1 MELTS
6 NHSTYNLANLAH
18 IIDTDVNAIE
28 GELKALKSWL
38 YSWLY
43 LDVFGAD
50 DDELAAEVDIGLM
63 DNIAV
68 KGVNHISVSVE
79 ITRERRLLILVFELK
94 YKDETFTS
102 ATLTARIAPE
112 TTIIFDDNI
121 ESPFPAISIKEG
133 A

>member
-6 NHSTYNLANLAH
+6 NHNTYSLANLAH

-38 YSWLY
+38 Y

-63 DNIAV
+63 DNVAV

-79 ITRERRLLILVFELK
+79 ITREHRLLILVFELK
-94 YKDETFTS
+94 YKDETFTL
-102 ATLTARIAPE
+102 ATLSARIAPE

>member
-6 NHSTYNLANLAH
+6 NHNTYSLANLAH

-38 YSWLY
+38 Y
-43 LDVFGAD
+43 LDVFGVD

-68 KGVNHISVSVE
+68 KGVNHISVQVE
-79 ITRERRLLILVFELK
+79 ITREHRLLILVFELK
-94 YKDETFTS
+94 YKDETFTL

-121 ESPFPAISIKEG
+121 ESLFPAISIKEG

>member
-38 YSWLY
+38 Y
-43 LDVFGAD
+43 LDVFGVD

-79 ITRERRLLILVFELK
+79 ITREHRLIILVFELK
-94 YKDETFTS
+94 YKDETFTL
-102 ATLTARIAPE
+102 ATLTAHIDPKTE
-112 TTIIFDDNI
+112 IIFD
-121 ESPFPAISIKEG
+121 ESVDEPLPVIAVKEE
-133 A
+133 

>member
-38 YSWLY
+38 C
-43 LDVFGAD
+43 LDVFGVD

-79 ITRERRLLILVFELK
+79 ITREHRLLILVFELK
-94 YKDETFTS
+94 YKDETFTL

-112 TTIIFDDNI
+112 TTILFDDNI

>member
-38 YSWLY
+38 Y

-63 DNIAV
+63 DNVAV
-68 KGVNHISVSVE
+68 KGVKHISVSVE
-79 ITRERRLLILVFELK
+79 ITREHRLLILVFELK
-94 YKDETFTS
+94 YKDETFTL
-102 ATLTARIAPE
+102 ATLKARIDPKTE
-112 TTIIFDDNI
+112 ILFD
-121 ESPFPAISIKEG
+121 
-133 A
+133 

>member
-6 NHSTYNLANLAH
+6 NHSTYNHANLAH

-38 YSWLY
+38 Y

-63 DNIAV
+63 DNVAV
-68 KGVNHISVSVE
+68 KGVNHISVSAE
-79 ITRERRLLILVFELK
+79 ITREHRLIILVFELK
-94 YKDETFTS
+94 YKDETFTL
-102 ATLTARIAPE
+102 ATLTARIDPKTE
-112 TTIIFDDNI
+112 IIFD
-121 ESPFPAISIKEG
+121 ESVDEPLPVIAVKEE
-133 A
+133 

>member
-38 YSWLY
+38 Y
-43 LDVFGAD
+43 LDVFGVD

-79 ITRERRLLILVFELK
+79 ITREHRLIILVFELK
-94 YKDETFTS
+94 YKDETFTL
-102 ATLTARIAPE
+102 ATLTARIDPKTE
-112 TTIIFDDNI
+112 IIFD
-121 ESPFPAISIKEG
+121 ESVDEPLPVIAVKEE
-133 A
+133 

>member
-6 NHSTYNLANLAH
+6 NHNTYLAH

-38 YSWLY
+38 Y
-43 LDVFGAD
+43 LDVFGVD

-63 DNIAV
+63 DNVAV

-79 ITRERRLLILVFELK
+79 ITREHRLLILVFELK
-94 YKDETFTS
+94 YKDETFTL
-102 ATLTARIAPE
+102 ATLTAHIEPKTE
-112 TTIIFDDNI
+112 IIFD
-121 ESPFPAISIKEG
+121 ESVDEPLPVIAVKEE
-133 A
+133 

>member
-6 NHSTYNLANLAH
+6 NHNTYSLANLAH

-38 YSWLY
+38 Y

-63 DNIAV
+63 DNVAV
-68 KGVNHISVSVE
+68 HEAKAAAQALEDAHIRCRLDILSEDRSYHRYGNGGLG
-79 ITRERRLLILVFELK
+79 TRMCVLV
-94 YKDETFTS
+94 
-102 ATLTARIAPE
+102 APE
-112 TTIIFDDNI
+112 DY
-121 ESPFPAISIKEG
+121 EKAKKVVL
-133 A
+133 

>member
-38 YSWLY
+38 C
-43 LDVFGAD
+43 LDVFGVD

-79 ITRERRLLILVFELK
+79 ITREHRLLIIVFELK
-94 YKDETFTS
+94 YKDETFTL
-102 ATLTARIAPE
+102 ATLSARIAPE

>member
-38 YSWLY
+38 YI
-43 LDVFGAD
+43 DVFGVD

-79 ITRERRLLILVFELK
+79 ITREHRLIILVFELK
-94 YKDETFTS
+94 YKDETFTL
-102 ATLTARIAPE
+102 ATLTARIDPKTE
-112 TTIIFDDNI
+112 IIFD
-121 ESPFPAISIKEG
+121 ESVDEPHPVIAVKEE
-133 A
+133 

>member
-6 NHSTYNLANLAH
+6 NHSTYNLANLA

-38 YSWLY
+38 Y
-43 LDVFGAD
+43 LDVFGVD

-79 ITRERRLLILVFELK
+79 ITREHRLIILVFELK
-94 YKDETFTS
+94 YKDETFTL
-102 ATLTARIAPE
+102 ATLTARIDPKTE
-112 TTIIFDDNI
+112 IIFD
-121 ESPFPAISIKEG
+121 ESVDEPLPVIAVKEE
-133 A
+133 

>member
-6 NHSTYNLANLAH
+6 NHSTYNLANRAH

-28 GELKALKSWL
+28 GELKALK
-38 YSWLY
+38 SWLY

-94 YKDETFTS
+94 YKDETFTL

-112 TTIIFDDNI
+112 TTILFDDDIN
-121 ESPFPAISIKEG
+121 EPLPAISIKEG

>member
-6 NHSTYNLANLAH
+6 NHSTYNLTNLAH

-38 YSWLY
+38 C
-43 LDVFGAD
+43 LDVFGVD

-79 ITRERRLLILVFELK
+79 ITREHRLLIIVFELK
-94 YKDETFTS
+94 YKDETFTL
-102 ATLTARIAPE
+102 ATLSARIAPE